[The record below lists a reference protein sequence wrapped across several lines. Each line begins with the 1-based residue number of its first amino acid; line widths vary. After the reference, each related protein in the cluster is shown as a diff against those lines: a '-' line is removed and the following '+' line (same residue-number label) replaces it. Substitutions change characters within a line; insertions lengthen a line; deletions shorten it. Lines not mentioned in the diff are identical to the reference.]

1 MMERIE
7 SVEKLIGKELKNK
20 GIPEL
25 MATLKINFTEELDD
39 LTKADIKVK
48 TINLIKRK
56 FQTLLKKA
64 QTYDELFEIIN
75 SIPRTNKKVKFEI
88 QELEN
93 QKILKGNKERMAQ
106 LLSVVLKSQI
116 QERIKTDYLE
126 NLKKYLP
133 LAVRFSFQREKEEQ
147 VVEFL
152 TLGNI
157 TIPPI
162 IGRNK
167 LHYLVAHK
175 DDKYA
180 IKPLAAYLAQIF
192 LANALYE
199 FVLRNT
205 ELYEYQITKEYL
217 LEYYEDREGVLLVP
231 QLESAEKIV
240 LENINKYFPDLV
252 VKKIIRESNNEDLE
266 SLAGIQRLKIED
278 GNITNI
284 DYISLINL
292 MIKDFLLESDYIQV
306 KSKKLYENRSEYAR
320 SFQTKKHINIEHMSV
335 MKDNI
340 FLQKFNKVE
349 LDNIVDLYKFRKVE
363 KEFEKLSKE
372 MYIPNLNIS
381 FRIKRLGK
389 HKASGI
395 YFCKPIGSLIVDRN
409 GISSFVHELAHM
421 IDYDLDDI
429 MYSETLAFKSVYE
442 LYRKNLLSLKRQSS
456 DSRNFEINNKKLSY
470 YLQKDE
476 VFARSFEIY
485 QCFFNKIENSLLKAK
500 EVYEKRAEYPTQD
513 EEYMRAVKLYFDKFF
528 LDKDIQPVTIN
539 QGIERKVE
547 KEKSNEVT
555 VEETQPLKIEQLTLF

>member
-1 MMERIE
+1 MERIE

-39 LTKADIKVK
+39 LTKADIKIK

-75 SIPRTNKKVKFEI
+75 SIPRTNTKVKFEI
-88 QELEN
+88 EELEN
-93 QKILKGNKERMAQ
+93 QNILKGNKERMAQ

-133 LAVRFSFQREKEEQ
+133 LAVRFTFQREKEEQ

-152 TLGNI
+152 TLGNV

-180 IKPLAAYLAQIF
+180 IKPLAAYLSQIF

-217 LEYYEDREGVLLVP
+217 LEYYEDKEGVLLVP

-252 VKKIIRESNNEDLE
+252 VKKVKRENNNEDLE

-284 DYISLINL
+284 DYISLINI

-372 MYIPNLNIS
+372 MYVPKLDIS

-429 MYSETLAFKSVYE
+429 MYSETLAFKTVYE

-456 DSRNFEINNKKLSY
+456 DSRNFEISNKKLSY

-500 EVYEKRAEYPTQD
+500 EVYEKRDEYPTQD

-528 LDKDIQPVTIN
+528 MGKDIQPVTIN
-539 QGIERKVE
+539 QVLERKVE

-555 VEETQPLKIEQLTLF
+555 VEESRPLKIEQLTLF